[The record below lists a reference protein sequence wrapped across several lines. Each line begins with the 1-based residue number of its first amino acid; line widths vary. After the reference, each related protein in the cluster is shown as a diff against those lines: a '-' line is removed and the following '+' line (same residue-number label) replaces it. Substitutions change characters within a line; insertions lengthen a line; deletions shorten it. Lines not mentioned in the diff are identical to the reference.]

1 MLSDL
6 GSELRALQLSIM
18 RKTSEVI
25 AAEISKEVIQ
35 KSILSE
41 ARRARADFRSG
52 KVYEDLAVKVKER
65 FIKGHLEEW
74 IDRPSLDLV
83 EETCSQAGGMRI
95 EKRRKDMEEKQRYER
110 EKKEFEQN
118 KVKML
123 QDLAEMKLKVEQSDR
138 KAADAKAKAEELE
151 KKNEELEKENRLLL
165 E

>member
-6 GSELRALQLSIM
+6 GFEFRALQISIM

-52 KVYEDLAVKVKER
+52 KVYEDLAVKVKQR
-65 FIKGHLEEW
+65 FINRHKDEW

-83 EETCSQAGGMRI
+83 EETCTQAGGLRVEKMRK
-95 EKRRKDMEEKQRYER
+95 ELEEKLRYER
-110 EKKEFEQN
+110 EKKEFEEN
-118 KVKML
+118 KAKML

-138 KAADAKAKAEELE
+138 EAADAKAKAEELE
-151 KKNEELEKENRLLL
+151 KKNEELDKENKLLL